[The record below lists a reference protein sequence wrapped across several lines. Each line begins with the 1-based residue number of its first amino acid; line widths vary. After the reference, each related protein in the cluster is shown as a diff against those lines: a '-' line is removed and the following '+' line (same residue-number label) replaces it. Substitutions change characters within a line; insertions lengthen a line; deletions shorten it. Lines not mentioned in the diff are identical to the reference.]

1 MYLGKELVTGTKIR
15 KIQVQNLATGESD
28 YYYFGEPC
36 DEGDIMNAMYQI
48 LANIKNDLSN
58 RGDKCDIATI
68 QLDCK
73 GCPIICRDYI
83 PGFRWESIYPRS

>member
-36 DEGDIMNAMYQI
+36 DEGDIMNAIYQI
-48 LANIKNDLSN
+48 KVAYSMLEDIKPPLNYTGRQRL
-58 RGDKCDIATI
+58 K
-68 QLDCK
+68 
-73 GCPIICRDYI
+73 
-83 PGFRWESIYPRS
+83 

>member
-36 DEGDIMNAMYQI
+36 DEGDII
-48 LANIKNDLSN
+48 IHVGEKTHSFN
-58 RGDKCDIATI
+58 REDDSP
-68 QLDCK
+68 
-73 GCPIICRDYI
+73 PIYFLWI
-83 PGFRWESIYPRS
+83 IY